1 MPNGD
6 TYQGYI
12 KNGHKNG
19 RGILT
24 LKQPSFVLDGHWSND
39 NFIDIAHNYSIKN
52 NSSNSVY

>member
-12 KNGHKNG
+12 KNGHKHG

-24 LKQPSFVLDGHWSND
+24 LTQPSFVLDGRWSND
-39 NFIDIAHNYSIKN
+39 RFIETPHAYSTKIDST
-52 NSSNSVY
+52 NSAY

>member
-12 KNGHKNG
+12 KNGRKHG

-24 LKQPSFVLDGHWSND
+24 LTQPSFVLDGRWVND
-39 NFIDIAHNYSIKN
+39 RFVETPHNFSAKI
-52 NSSNSVY
+52 NSTNSAY